1 MNFSRFLIPIG
12 VVLFVAGAWQQY
24 QWPGVAIATG
34 AVVMWILLHF
44 TRMVTVLSRAG
55 NRPMGHVAS
64 AVMLNAKLKKG
75 VNLMHVIAMTKSLG
89 ERLSAENAQPE
100 IYKWTDSGDS
110 FVICTFNSGKLA
122 SWEMTRPAVEIDESV
137 TEPVA
142 PPLNEST
149 QQAHQL
155 GHSK

>member
-24 QWPGVAIATG
+24 QWAGVAVASG

-44 TRMVTVLSRAG
+44 TRMVTVLSRAA
-55 NRPMGHVAS
+55 NRPVGHVDS

-100 IYKWTDSGDS
+100 VFKWTDEGAS
-110 FVICTFNSGKLA
+110 FVTCTFKDGKLTQWA
-122 SWEMTRPAVEIDESV
+122 MTRP
-137 TEPVA
+137 EPA
-142 PPLNEST
+142 EADASQTTL
-149 QQAHQL
+149 
-155 GHSK
+155 

>member
-24 QWPGVAIATG
+24 QWAGVAVASG

-44 TRMVTVLSRAG
+44 TRMVTVLSRAA
-55 NRPMGHVAS
+55 NRPVGHVGS

-89 ERLSAENAQPE
+89 QRLSPENTQPE
-100 IYKWTDSGDS
+100 VFKWTDQGES
-110 FVICTFNSGKLA
+110 FVTCTFKDGKLTEWA
-122 SWEMTRPAVEIDESV
+122 MTRPDPEEAEASQTSSEIS
-137 TEPVA
+137 
-142 PPLNEST
+142 
-149 QQAHQL
+149 
-155 GHSK
+155 

>member
-1 MNFSRFLIPIG
+1 MNFSKFLIPIG

-24 QWPGVAIATG
+24 QWAGVAVASG

-44 TRMVTVLSRAG
+44 TRMVTVLSRAA
-55 NRPMGHVAS
+55 NRPVGHVGS

-100 IYKWTDSGDS
+100 IFKWTDEGES
-110 FVICTFNSGKLA
+110 FVTCTFKDGKLIQ
-122 SWEMTRPAVEIDESV
+122 WDMTRPELAELDASQ
-137 TEPVA
+137 TT
-142 PPLNEST
+142 L
-149 QQAHQL
+149 
-155 GHSK
+155 

>member
-24 QWPGVAIATG
+24 QWAGVAVATG

-44 TRMVTVLSRAG
+44 TRMVTVLSRAA
-55 NRPMGHVAS
+55 NRPVGHVGS

-100 IYKWTDSGDS
+100 VFKWTDEGDS
-110 FVICTFNSGKLA
+110 FVTCTFKDGKLIQ
-122 SWEMTRPAVEIDESV
+122 WDMTRPELAEVDASQ
-137 TEPVA
+137 TT
-142 PPLNEST
+142 L
-149 QQAHQL
+149 
-155 GHSK
+155 